1 MASTEHRYGTF
12 PHPLKQDLRFSSEP
26 CLPRAAKC
34 LLPLHAHSEAEVD
47 ANSSV
52 TRVYTFR
59 PMPKGPNATL
69 LDRCLAWVLPP
80 GSFQSSMFNLC
91 SATLGGGS
99 LSLSFAFKK
108 ASILPTLALLLIAG
122 AATVY
127 SIWLLIRI
135 YTLTGVRTY
144 EESTEALVG
153 IKMRHLVEG
162 LTIAFCYGCAVAYVI
177 AVGDALAPLEPLW
190 PYWSRRTWMVLFWAV
205 FMLPPSCQR
214 AVNSLR
220 FTSFFGMCAM
230 LYLTYAITFHALQ
243 KGTIHPDVEYFS
255 LRWDAF
261 ASMPIVLFAYTCQVN
276 VFAIYDELVPQT
288 QQGMQRV
295 TVGAVGFCF
304 IIYCLVGISGYC
316 EFGPRTMGNIL
327 LNYDVQRSTVIQLAY
342 VAMAVALTMGF
353 PLVMYPL
360 RTSLSLLL
368 FDCPQLD
375 WPAHLSLTLFLSAL
389 ILLAAVYLPG
399 INVVFQLLGST
410 TSSLLCFIIPAIL
423 AWKVDLHRLSQA
435 HRLGIL
441 GTFSLGCF
449 IGVLGT
455 AITVMGLVA
464 P

>member
-1 MASTEHRYGTF
+1 MATTEHYGTF
-12 PHPLKQDLRFSSEP
+12 PHRPKGTLRFASEP
-26 CLPRAAKC
+26 CLPHATKC
-34 LLPLHAHSEAEVD
+34 PVPIHAHSAAEVD
-47 ANSSV
+47 TQSNLA
-52 TRVYTFR
+52 RVYTFR
-59 PMPKGPNATL
+59 PLKQGPAAPL

-99 LSLSFAFKK
+99 LSLSFAFMK
-108 ASILPTLALLLIAG
+108 ASILPTLALLFIAG

-135 YTLTGVRTY
+135 YELTGVRTY
-144 EESTEALVG
+144 EESTESLVG
-153 IKMRHLVEG
+153 IRMRHLVEG

-177 AVGDALAPLEPLW
+177 AVGDALAPLEAVYPH
-190 PYWSRRTWMVLFWAV
+190 WSRRTWMVLFWAV

-230 LYLTYAITFHALQ
+230 LYLTFAITYHALSQ
-243 KGTIHPDVEYFS
+243 GSIHPDVEYFTV
-255 LRWDAF
+255 RWDAL

-288 QQGMQRV
+288 PHGMQRV
-295 TVGAVGFCF
+295 TLGAVGFCF
-304 IIYCLVGISGYC
+304 LIYCLVGISGYC
-316 EFGPRTMGNIL
+316 EFGPSTMGNIL
-327 LNYDVQRSTVIQLAY
+327 SNYDLQHSPVIQLAY
-342 VAMAVALTMGF
+342 VAMAIAITMGF

-360 RTSLSLLL
+360 RTSLALML
-368 FDCPQLD
+368 FNQPQLE
-375 WPAHLSLTLFLSAL
+375 WPAHLGGTLILSAL
-389 ILLAAVYLPG
+389 ILLAAIYLPG

-423 AWKVDLHRLSQA
+423 AWKVELHRLSWA
-435 HRLGIL
+435 HRLGIA
-441 GTFSLGCF
+441 GTFGLGCF

-455 AITVMGLVA
+455 AITVLGLLQS
-464 P
+464 